1 MLVQA
6 KPSNVDFHKM
16 AQYDISMSQYSA
28 KRTLRYESSYVEFSV
43 VDLTSDIFR
52 NLYKSV
58 LINIQIF
65 LRHIFLHP
73 PLVILLIVYLKV
85 KGSRR
90 NVLVIRLRYQL
101 WL

>member
-1 MLVQA
+1 MLVHA

-16 AQYDISMSQYSA
+16 AQYDISISLYSA

-43 VDLTSDIFR
+43 VDLTFDIFR

-73 PLVILLIVYLKV
+73 P
-85 KGSRR
+85 
-90 NVLVIRLRYQL
+90 
-101 WL
+101 